1 MKAHD
6 NAWSLVIASLLLFAA
21 AIGCGLPR
29 TLPLDAT
36 AELNGTSITATAES
50 PTAESPVVTP
60 VSEAFDEIEAA
71 NALDAQVIAVY
82 EALSPSVVNITSL
95 SYVSSRFMQPVPQE
109 GTGSGFVYDAEGH
122 IVTNY
127 HVVEGAEELLITL
140 ASGQEYE
147 AEVVG
152 TDPATDLAVLRIDA
166 GTNLPQPVTLTDSDQ
181 LRVGQSVLAIGNPF
195 GLARTLTTGVVSA
208 LGRVIESSE
217 DSFIAEAIQTDA
229 AINPGNSGGPLLDL
243 TGRVV
248 GITSQIISSSGTSSG
263 VGFAVSSNTVRS
275 VVPQLIAN
283 GYYPHPWLG
292 VETLD
297 LTPTTTE
304 LFRNAGMNLPVDR
317 GVLIIQVVSGGPAEE
332 AGIERGS
339 RAMRIGRYAIP
350 LGGDVIVGVNGVP
363 ISSMQELTVYLE
375 TETTVG
381 DTVELTIIRDGEERT
396 ISLRLA
402 ERPQA

>member
-1 MKAHD
+1 
-6 NAWSLVIASLLLFAA
+6 
-21 AIGCGLPR
+21 
-29 TLPLDAT
+29 
-36 AELNGTSITATAES
+36 
-50 PTAESPVVTP
+50 
-60 VSEAFDEIEAA
+60 
-71 NALDAQVIAVY
+71 LDAQVIAVY
-82 EALSPSVVNITSL
+82 EAVSPSVVNITSL
-95 SYVSSRFMQPVPQE
+95 SYVSSRFMQAIPQE
-109 GTGSGFVYDAEGH
+109 GTGSGFIYDAEGH

-127 HVVEGAEELLITL
+127 HVVEDAEELLITL

-152 TDPATDLAVLRIDA
+152 TDPASDLAVLRIGA
-166 GTNLPQPVTLTDSDQ
+166 GAELPEPVTLTDSDQ

-243 TGRVV
+243 AGRVV

-275 VVPQLIAN
+275 VVPELISN

-297 LTPTTTE
+297 LTSSTAE
-304 LFRNAGMNLPVDR
+304 LFREAGMNLPVDT
-317 GVLIIQVVSGGPAEE
+317 GVLVIEVVEGGPADE
-332 AGIERGS
+332 AGLEEGIRVV
-339 RAMRIGRYAIP
+339 RMGRYRIP
-350 LGGDVIVGVNGVP
+350 LGGDVIVGVNGEPVND
-363 ISSMQELTVYLE
+363 MEELTVYLE

-381 DTVELTIIRDGEERT
+381 DTVELTIIRDGEEQT
-396 ISLRLA
+396 VPLTLE